1 MAKAYREDC
10 NEIARNYLTK
20 EHEAMTST
28 FGDRGKLRLNRVM
41 NAIGLNTWTTPN
53 RCLTP
58 KLEKKRKRST
68 KVSGRKTS
76 KMDKQAQ
83 ATEDETKDNET
94 DNDEESPSKKVT
106 LQRKVKIK
114 LLRQRQRGK
123 IRRKNAKGGGS
134 SGPKTGLKNPFCSSS
149 RYWWTLPF
157 L

>member
-68 KVSGRKTS
+68 KVSRRKTS

-83 ATEDETKDNET
+83 ATEDETKDNEI

-106 LQRKVKIK
+106 PPKKSKDKIAK
-114 LLRQRQRGK
+114 TKTKREKYEGK
-123 IRRKNAKGGGS
+123 
-134 SGPKTGLKNPFCSSS
+134 C
-149 RYWWTLPF
+149 
-157 L
+157 